1 MARDARG
8 RFVKGSG
15 ASAGGVPTA
24 IPAGGGVTFTLSG
37 VEAILKRLR
46 TLEPKVAKKVL
57 RQALRKG
64 AKRVQARVK
73 QLAPSGPSGQ
83 VRRAIKV
90 RAGKRSR
97 KGTIRVNV
105 QIGKGDFQ
113 GTTFYGAFTE
123 YGTKRSGTG
132 HKGQRRMNGQK
143 GQHFMERAFQQE
155 EGPTRNLIIS
165 EIQAGIERE
174 AKG

>member
-15 ASAGGVPTA
+15 SAGGGGAT
-24 IPAGGGVTFTLSG
+24 IPAGGGVTFTIQGL
-37 VEAILKRLR
+37 EAILKRLR
-46 TLEPKVAKKVL
+46 TLEPRVAKKVL

-73 QLAPSGPSGQ
+73 QLAPSGPTGQ

-90 RAGKRSR
+90 RAGKRTR
-97 KGTIRVNV
+97 KGSVRVNV

-113 GTTFYGAFTE
+113 GVTFYGAFTE
-123 YGTKRSGTG
+123 YGTRRSGTG
-132 HKGQRRMNGQK
+132 HKGQRRPTGQK
-143 GQHFMERAFQQE
+143 GQHFMERAFHQE
-155 EGPTRNLIIS
+155 EGPTRNLIIA